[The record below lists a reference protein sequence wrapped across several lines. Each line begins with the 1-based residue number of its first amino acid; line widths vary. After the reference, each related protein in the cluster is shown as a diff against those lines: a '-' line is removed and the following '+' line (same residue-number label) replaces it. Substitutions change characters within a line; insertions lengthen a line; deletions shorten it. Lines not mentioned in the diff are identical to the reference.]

1 MNITS
6 PTELGFYAVV
16 LSMTL
21 SPKGRSVRIG
31 FRRPH
36 NTRREY
42 ASLSRDEVRN
52 RDVRVGDVVALGE
65 KAAGRYAV
73 VRPVL
78 ELRSTDAEAFA

>member
-1 MNITS
+1 MNITTPS
-6 PTELGFYAVV
+6 ELGLYAVV

-31 FRRPH
+31 FRRPYQ
-36 NTRREY
+36 TRREY
-42 ASLSRDEVRN
+42 VSLSRDEVRN
-52 RDVRVGDVVALGE
+52 RDVRVGDVAALEE

-78 ELRSTDAEAFA
+78 ELRSADAEAFV